1 MMTFKLRLQRVKN
14 QGSIRIRCSL
24 EKLKDPN
31 IAEIFQATIGGKFA
45 PLLTLENQDIDIDA
59 LINSFNTAVTET
71 ANNILGKH
79 RLAKKPWVTDNIL
92 KLCDKRRELKQ
103 KKNTTEGAKLYREAN
118 QQVKK
123 GMRKAKETWI
133 EEQCQGIEENLQK
146 NNSKKAY
153 QLVKELTSSKQGRT
167 TTIQDK
173 AGKCLTEEQDILKR
187 WTEYCSELYTHTTT
201 GDPKV
206 LDVPPPINNDSY
218 PILREEVEAAVKSL
232 KKGKSAGV
240 DNISSELVQAGGEAM
255 IDMLLIICNKIWQT
269 GEWPTPWTQSL
280 TITLPKKGNLQL
292 CQNYRTISLISH
304 PSKVMLRILLNRL
317 KPQAEEIIKEEQ
329 AGFRAGRSTTEQ
341 IFSLRILCEKY
352 LQHQQSLY
360 HVFVDFKK
368 AFDRVWHAALW
379 ATMRLY
385 NINDN
390 LIRTIECL
398 YNKATSAVYHD
409 NNIGEWFRTTIGVRQ
424 GCLLSPTLFNI
435 FLERIM
441 ADALEDHEGT
451 VSIGGRTIT
460 NLRFADDID
469 GLAGEEQELVK
480 LVNHLEEASTA
491 YGMQISAEKTQ
502 LMTNNTNG
510 ISTDI
515 TIGNKKLETVHSF
528 KYLGAIVSD
537 EGSKPEV
544 LSRIAQTTAAVTK
557 LKVIWNDKNI
567 AISSK
572 IRLMRSLA
580 MSIFLYA
587 CETWT
592 ITADIERR
600 IQALEMRCF
609 RKLLGI
615 SYRDHITNEEVKA
628 RIGNAIGPY
637 EDLLTTVKRRKLK
650 WYGHITR
657 SSGLAKAILQGTV
670 QGGRRRGRQRKR
682 WEDNIKEWTG
692 LQWNIALRKAEN
704 REEWRKLVVKST
716 VVPQRSARLRDR

>member
-1 MMTFKLRLQRVKN
+1 
-14 QGSIRIRCSL
+14 
-24 EKLKDPN
+24 
-31 IAEIFQATIGGKFA
+31 
-45 PLLTLENQDIDIDA
+45 
-59 LINSFNTAVTET
+59 
-71 ANNILGKH
+71 
-79 RLAKKPWVTDNIL
+79 
-92 KLCDKRRELKQ
+92 
-103 KKNTTEGAKLYREAN
+103 
-118 QQVKK
+118 
-123 GMRKAKETWI
+123 
-133 EEQCQGIEENLQK
+133 
-146 NNSKKAY
+146 
-153 QLVKELTSSKQGRT
+153 
-167 TTIQDK
+167 
-173 AGKCLTEEQDILKR
+173 
-187 WTEYCSELYTHTTT
+187 
-201 GDPKV
+201 
-206 LDVPPPINNDSY
+206 
-218 PILREEVEAAVKSL
+218 
-232 KKGKSAGV
+232 
-240 DNISSELVQAGGEAM
+240 
-255 IDMLLIICNKIWQT
+255 
-269 GEWPTPWTQSL
+269 
-280 TITLPKKGNLQL
+280 
-292 CQNYRTISLISH
+292 
-304 PSKVMLRILLNRL
+304 
-317 KPQAEEIIKEEQ
+317 
-329 AGFRAGRSTTEQ
+329 
-341 IFSLRILCEKY
+341 
-352 LQHQQSLY
+352 
-360 HVFVDFKK
+360 
-368 AFDRVWHAALW
+368 
-379 ATMRLY
+379 MRLY

-409 NNIGEWFRTTIGVRQ
+409 NNTGEWFRTTIGVRQ

-469 GLAGEEQELVK
+469 GLAGQEQELAK

-515 TIGNKKLETVHSF
+515 TIDNKKLETVHSF
-528 KYLGAIVSD
+528 KYLGAI
-537 EGSKPEV
+537 
-544 LSRIAQTTAAVTK
+544 
-557 LKVIWNDKNI
+557 
-567 AISSK
+567 SSK
-572 IRLMRSLA
+572 VRLMRSLA

-637 EDLLTTVKRRKLK
+637 EDLLTTVKRHKLK
-650 WYGHITR
+650 WYGHVTR
-657 SSGLAKAILQGTV
+657 SSGLAKTILQGTV

-692 LQWNIALRKAEN
+692 LPWNITLRKAEN

-716 VVPQRSARLRDR
+716 VVPQRSTRLRDR